1 MPRLLTCI
9 DPQPLSD
16 GTCQQTA
23 WIEQPSLRDFML
35 TVDDAHTVGGAFFV
49 GIITL
54 GAMVSILKTQKGT
67 DE

>member
-9 DPQPLSD
+9 DPQPLAD

-23 WIEQPSLRDFML
+23 WIEQPSLRDFLL
-35 TVDDAHTVGGAFFV
+35 TVDDAHAVGLSFFV

-54 GAMVSILKTQKGT
+54 GALVSILKPPRST

>member
-9 DPQPLSD
+9 DPQPLED

-35 TVDDAHTVGGAFFV
+35 TVDDAHAVGMAFFG

-54 GAMVSILKTQKGT
+54 GAILAILKPTRSS
-67 DE
+67 EE